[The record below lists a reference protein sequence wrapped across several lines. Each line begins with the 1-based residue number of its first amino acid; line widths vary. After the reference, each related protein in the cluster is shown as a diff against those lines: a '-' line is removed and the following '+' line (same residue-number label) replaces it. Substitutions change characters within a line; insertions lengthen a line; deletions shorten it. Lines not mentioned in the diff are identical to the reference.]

1 MVGRRFEGNEGRER
15 VYKKVVRGIGEGE
28 GRERERERTMDFS
41 EMCIK
46 R

>member
-15 VYKKVVRGIGEGE
+15 VYKKVVRGIGEG
-28 GRERERERTMDFS
+28 RERERTMDFS

>member
-28 GRERERERTMDFS
+28 GRREKKGRERQRERDKYRF
-41 EMCIK
+41 
-46 R
+46 